1 MTVGR
6 GEVKMKP
13 EVVIPRDESF
23 TGSMINADL
32 PTDFNELQRE
42 KEQIEV

>member
-6 GEVKMKP
+6 GEVKMKQ
-13 EVVIPRDESF
+13 EIVIPRDESF

-32 PTDFNELQRE
+32 PTDYNEMQRD
-42 KEQIEV
+42 KEQIDV